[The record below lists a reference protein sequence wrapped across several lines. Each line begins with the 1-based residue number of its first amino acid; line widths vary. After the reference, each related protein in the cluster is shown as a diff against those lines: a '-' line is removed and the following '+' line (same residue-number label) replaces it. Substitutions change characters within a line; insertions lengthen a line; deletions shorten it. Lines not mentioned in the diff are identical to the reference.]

1 MNDVPSKLNESPVG
15 NLTEGEDAE
24 AKEKTRYKESFE
36 LLIYLSTQFKCI
48 KLKTR
53 FVGARREARYVM
65 TSQLTIRV
73 YCHQNDII

>member
-48 KLKTR
+48 KEKD
-53 FVGARREARYVM
+53 
-65 TSQLTIRV
+65 SS
-73 YCHQNDII
+73 

>member
-48 KLKTR
+48 KVKTR
-53 FVGARREARYVM
+53 FVGAFEVQPDAKHDM
-65 TSQLTIRV
+65 L
-73 YCHQNDII
+73 